1 MAEKK
6 RAASKVGR
14 ARAQMYRDLVLESA
28 ERVFA
33 DRGYHASKMQDVA
46 AGAGISLGTLYT
58 VFPGKDDIFEA
69 LHETR
74 GEAFLAR
81 IEPALHEA
89 ADPRVVLWHSVRG
102 FTEFLLEHPDYFRVD
117 LREGRS
123 WAVGD
128 VESSAAFQ
136 KGIAQWTDLIARGI
150 KDGVFRDEDPA
161 MMATTVFGL
170 MQVQLAALLGNG
182 APTDPATIARRLA
195 ESVER
200 QVCRL
205 EILAATP
212 PWEEEAGMP
221 APGRK
226 RRQNPKR
233 DSSTKRRST

>member
-6 RAASKVGR
+6 RASTRASE
-14 ARAQMYRDLVLESA
+14 ARERMYRDLVLESA

-33 DRGYHASKMQDVA
+33 ERGYHASKMQDVA
-46 AGAGISLGTLYT
+46 SGAGISLGTLYT
-58 VFPGKDDIFEA
+58 VFPGKGEIFEA

-81 IEPALHEA
+81 MEAVLHED
-89 ADPRVVLWHSVRG
+89 ADARVVLWHSVRS
-102 FTEFLLEHPDYFRVD
+102 FTEYLLEHPDYFRVD

-128 VESSAAFQ
+128 VESSPAFQ

-150 KDGVFRDEDPA
+150 KDGVFRDEDPG

-170 MQVQLAALLGNG
+170 MQVQLAALLANG
-182 APTDPATIARRLA
+182 AESDPRTIARRLA
-195 ESVER
+195 ASVER

-205 EILAATP
+205 EVLALAP
-212 PWEEEAGMP
+212 PWEKEPAGP
-221 APGRK
+221 ATNPMRK
-226 RRQNPKR
+226 RRSK
-233 DSSTKRRST
+233 